1 MEARPT
7 KRWAATAFGTG
18 WLLVFVATLLFQL
31 PFFDLWLSFMDE
43 GHMVQ
48 FADLRLR
55 GGEFYR
61 DATFYPLPGAFH
73 FLSQIFEIFGA
84 SILVSRWLVV
94 AEFAAFVALLFFL
107 MRKVMP
113 TAWALIGVGGMWIYR
128 IWCFPHWQI
137 YSYSTTS
144 LLVLLACVTA
154 LVVYFD
160 RADRRVLLLSGLLFG
175 LGVLC
180 KQDYGAAT
188 LVAVVLSLVV
198 YVATQP
204 SESRPTLFS
213 VLAIF
218 LLPAM
223 GVGALTGLYYWR
235 VGVLDDLLRFT
246 VFNHF
251 VGISA
256 YDYSEFP
263 DLLPL
268 FGRDIAVRTKLAFT
282 EFMPGIVLAADW
294 PTVRTHVLFTET
306 ALYEFLMK
314 LFFFGPQ
321 VFLAVAGWRLW
332 SLRERVYLP
341 QASSKRIAYLVQLVF
356 LMLGITF
363 VLLAWLNRPQDY
375 VHLAVLYWPLVFLA
389 NCMAYGLLG
398 GHRKRLVLAT
408 TIALV
413 PTLLLVGYSGRLVVN
428 LREMYSVEVPGRR
441 AGVRVTPGD
450 AAVLDSMLE
459 YVRNHTDSNDR
470 LAAFP
475 YFPIVNFLAARQGP
489 HRSAYILW
497 PFPEIPDRDQ
507 TIADAME
514 ATGTDLV
521 IYNFTQ
527 FFSFDPV
534 WEHAPVLFAYLV
546 ENFEIDRIFSHD
558 PWGYRPAALRRRSP
572 EAQRPGRAVMPSEVA
587 GLSLRIDDAGGPSRV
602 VPPEARGAYL
612 RTMLWPFRPVVALR
626 PSAGDRSS
634 VLALP
639 LSVPPEGGRLLSAV
653 AVHPQ
658 RWSSLPAS
666 WSEFQLSLRTP
677 DGSETLF
684 ERRLDPSHRVE
695 DRGWFEIDADLG
707 AWAGQDVT
715 LEFSSHAENSHGE
728 AILFGGWAE
737 PRLVAPDFQAEE
749 PAGPG

>member
-7 KRWAATAFGTG
+7 KRWAAAGSRTG

-31 PFFDLWLSFMDE
+31 PFFDLWLSIMDE
-43 GHMVQ
+43 GHMLQ
-48 FADLRLR
+48 FADMRLR

-84 SILVSRWLVV
+84 SILVSRWLV
-94 AEFAAFVALLFFL
+94 ATEFAVFVVLVFFL
-107 MRKVMP
+107 MGKVMP
-113 TAWALIGVGGMWIYR
+113 PAWALLGVGGMWLYR

-137 YSYSTTS
+137 YSYSSTS

-154 LVVYFD
+154 LVVYFE
-160 RADRRVLLLSGLLFG
+160 RRDRRVLMFSGLLFG

-180 KQDYGAAT
+180 KQDYGAAA

-204 SESRPTLFS
+204 SDSRPSFVS
-213 VLAIF
+213 VLGTF
-218 LLPAM
+218 FLPAM
-223 GVGALTGLYYWR
+223 AVGAITGLYYWR
-235 VGVLDDLLRFT
+235 VGVLGDLLQFT

-251 VGISA
+251 VGMSA

-263 DLLPL
+263 DLFPL
-268 FGRDIAVRTKLAFT
+268 FGRDVALRTTLALS
-282 EFMPGIVLAADW
+282 EFLPGIVLTADW
-294 PTVRTHVLFTET
+294 PTVRAHFLFTET
-306 ALYEFLMK
+306 ALYDFLIK

-321 VFLAVAGWRLW
+321 LFLAGAGWRLW
-332 SLRERVYLP
+332 SLRERIYLP
-341 QASSKRIAYLVQLVF
+341 QASPERIAYWVQLIF
-356 LMLGITF
+356 LMLGTAF

-375 VHLAVLYWPLVFLA
+375 VHLAILYWPLIVLAICLAHGFLA
-389 NCMAYGLLG
+389 GR
-398 GHRKRLVLAT
+398 RKRLVWAT
-408 TIALV
+408 AIALL
-413 PTLLLVGYSGRLVVN
+413 PTLILVAYSGRLVMN
-428 LREMYSVEVPGRR
+428 LREIHSVEVPGRR
-441 AGVRVTPGD
+441 AGIWVKPGE
-450 AAVLDSMLE
+450 AAMLDSVLE
-459 YVRNHTDSNDR
+459 YVRNHTDSHDR
-470 LAAFP
+470 LATLP
-475 YFPIVNFLAARQGP
+475 YLPVVNFLSARQGP
-489 HRSAYILW
+489 HRSAYIIW

-507 TIADAME
+507 VVVDAME

-558 PWGYRPAALRRRSP
+558 LWGYKPAALRRRSP
-572 EAQRPGRAVMPSEVA
+572 EEQRPGRSVMPSEVA
-587 GLSLRIDDAGGPSRV
+587 GLSLRIDEVSGPSRA

-658 RWSSLPAS
+658 RWFSLPAS

-715 LEFSSHAENSHGE
+715 LEFSSHAENSSGE

-737 PRLVAPDFQAEE
+737 PRLVAPNFQAEE

>member
-1 MEARPT
+1 
-7 KRWAATAFGTG
+7 
-18 WLLVFVATLLFQL
+18 LLVFVATLLFQL

-658 RWSSLPAS
+658 RWFSLPAS
-666 WSEFQLSLRTP
+666 WSEFQLSLRTS

-707 AWAGQDVT
+707 AWAGQEVT

-728 AILFGGWAE
+728 AIFFGGWAE
-737 PRLVAPDFQAEE
+737 PRLVGPDFQAEE

>member
-1 MEARPT
+1 
-7 KRWAATAFGTG
+7 
-18 WLLVFVATLLFQL
+18 LLVFVATLLFQL